1 MQDLPE
7 ADRTKLRRLAMQDF
21 TFFLP
26 TRVVFGCGKVRQ
38 VGQECRMLGGKKAFV
53 ITGTTATATSPGFAA
68 ALESMREADL
78 PFEVYDRIEH
88 DPTLE
93 AIETARQ
100 TALKSGADLIV
111 AYGGGSPMDAG
122 KAVAVFATNKGAVE
136 DYLYVKK
143 VFKLPGL
150 PFLAIPTT
158 AGSGSEVTA
167 AMVIRDDERKQ
178 KTGLSHPLAFAKTAV
193 IDPETHVSMPPTVT
207 AATGMDALTHA
218 IEAYTSKSHQ
228 PFSDAFCLQ
237 AIRLIGENL
246 RRATGNGTDL
256 AARSGMAAASTLAG
270 VGFTFAG
277 LGSVHGLA
285 HAIGARF
292 DVPHGVANALML
304 PYVMEASII
313 ADMPR
318 FRDIAAALGENI
330 SGLSLRDAAFA
341 AVDAV
346 NILKADLDIPRC
358 LTDVGVRDRA
368 LKDITEDA
376 LAYRLRPLAPRDF
389 CRADFQRILN
399 RAMGKP

>member
-1 MQDLPE
+1 
-7 ADRTKLRRLAMQDF
+7 MQDF

-136 DYLYVKK
+136 DYLYAKK

>member
-1 MQDLPE
+1 ML
-7 ADRTKLRRLAMQDF
+7 DF
-21 TFFLP
+21 TFCLP

-38 VGQECRMLGGKKAFV
+38 VGAECRRLGGRKAFV
-53 ITGTTATATSPGFAA
+53 VTGTTATATSAGFAA
-68 ALESMREADL
+68 TLESMREADL

-93 AIETARQ
+93 AIEAARQ
-100 TALKSGADLIV
+100 AALESRADLIV

-122 KAVAVFATNKGAVE
+122 KAVAMFATNQGAVE

-143 VFKLPGL
+143 VFELPGL

-167 AMVIRDDERKQ
+167 AMVIRDDGRKQ
-178 KTGLSHPLAFAKTAV
+178 KTGLSHPLAFARTAV
-193 IDPETHVSMPPTVT
+193 VDPETHVSMPPAVT

-237 AIRLIGENL
+237 AIRLIGDNL
-246 RRATGNGTDL
+246 RRATGNGADL
-256 AARSGMAAASTLAG
+256 AARARMAAASTLAG

-292 DVPHGVANALML
+292 EVPHGVANALML

-318 FRDIAAALGENI
+318 FRDIAAALGEDL

-346 NILKADLDIPRC
+346 NALKADLDIPRC
-358 LTDVGVRDRA
+358 LTDVGIRERA

-399 RAMGKP
+399 RAMGKPA